1 MALVREMAAG
11 PPPTWKSVRNLHAL
25 KNFRADIMMHH
36 ALPGT
41 SAGAGKSE
49 LGLRHVR
56 ALPCIMSEYD
66 VSGATR
72 YPAARC
78 AA

>member
-41 SAGAGKSE
+41 SAGAGKVNWDYDTCE
-49 LGLRHVR
+49 PCH
-56 ALPCIMSEYD
+56 AL
-66 VSGATR
+66 
-72 YPAARC
+72 
-78 AA
+78 